1 MSLIHYGE
9 TMEEEGTFGEQA
21 KGAWE
26 NAQQEWNRFAT
37 RDLSTAYNYSV
48 QLRDLESVRKEMADL
63 QQQLETLLP
72 GQMEKIHQAKLA
84 KLSDDERKALEK
96 RPAERTPDESNLAGT
111 ADYKSKA
118 TWEEVA
124 DQAPEAVRPKARLL
138 ADEIA
143 ALKQKASTIDTFR
156 DIVNYNYWLAR
167 VETEPTDDCLAAR
180 DTLYDAGVKY
190 EEGDLEKSQPEVRRI
205 VCHLAEG
212 LGQMPCAA
220 RQPDHGR
227 RVERRNRQVQKTT
240 GPNRR
245 EASRPLCTARH
256 ARFARGQ
263 TPQRRGARTAQTIRR
278 HARRYAER
286 NRTKSTRSVAEKTEF
301 QPLNSTSNF
310 ELRDFIRTSI
320 FELRASLKVR
330 ESPPFSSPSS
340 HPPHTAGLPFPG
352 RCPLIRR
359 RASGRHATE
368 VPNSRAG
375 CRCRLRGKTVAPGSN
390 RG

>member
-1 MSLIHYGE
+1 MQYRKLFKKQQDDKNEKPDDNYLMAHEWYIRAQNLVDSGRPLRVYISGEQEKLRNKAGERAPSPLLFHDEPAMSLIHYGE

-96 RPAERTPDESNLAGT
+96 RPAERTPDESNLAST

-118 TWEEVA
+118 TWDEVA
-124 DQAPEAVRPKARLL
+124 DQCPRQLRPQARQL

-167 VETEPTDDCLAAR
+167 
-180 DTLYDAGVKY
+180 G
-190 EEGDLEKSQPEVRRI
+190 
-205 VCHLAEG
+205 
-212 LGQMPCAA
+212 
-220 RQPDHGR
+220 
-227 RVERRNRQVQKTT
+227 
-240 GPNRR
+240 
-245 EASRPLCTARH
+245 
-256 ARFARGQ
+256 
-263 TPQRRGARTAQTIRR
+263 
-278 HARRYAER
+278 
-286 NRTKSTRSVAEKTEF
+286 NRTYRRLPGGATPCTT
-301 QPLNSTSNF
+301 P
-310 ELRDFIRTSI
+310 
-320 FELRASLKVR
+320 
-330 ESPPFSSPSS
+330 ESSMKK
-340 HPPHTAGLPFPG
+340 A
-352 RCPLIRR
+352 I
-359 RASGRHATE
+359 
-368 VPNSRAG
+368 
-375 CRCRLRGKTVAPGSN
+375 
-390 RG
+390 